1 MTFLKS
7 DYQSLPV
14 TINDHHS
21 GAQKST
27 GSIQIVLTSSSQ
39 MGNSRNISQLSM
51 HSGDLCPVPDFD
63 GKKFSTTKIFRLEI
77 NWRFPSYEIRSEN
90 TH

>member
-14 TINDHHS
+14 TINDHQS

-27 GSIQIVLTSSSQ
+27 GSIQIPTVLTSSSQ

-51 HSGDLCPVPDFD
+51 QSGDLCPVPDFD
-63 GKKFSTTKIFRLEI
+63 GK
-77 NWRFPSYEIRSEN
+77 
-90 TH
+90 